1 MRSRREGRELKCIT
15 SQRGGTGGK
24 EKFGGIYQYE
34 RREGDEDRRGE
45 E

>member
-1 MRSRREGRELKCIT
+1 MRNRREGCELKCIR
-15 SQRGGTGGK
+15 SKRGGTGGK
-24 EKFGGIYQYE
+24 EKMGGINQYE